1 MKIMVLMLAFH
12 CHAVF
17 CFKRTKS
24 AVYTIMLLSE
34 LLWRRD
40 DMFTS
45 LSNHPRDAFM
55 SLSTPDP
62 DPSDVFMDPVHT
74 RKHAKKED
82 IEPS

>member
-1 MKIMVLMLAFH
+1 
-12 CHAVF
+12 
-17 CFKRTKS
+17 
-24 AVYTIMLLSE
+24 
-34 LLWRRD
+34 
-40 DMFTS
+40 MFTS

-62 DPSDVFMDPVHT
+62 DPRDVFMDPVQT